1 MGNQPVSCPGILPS
15 NELKWKTGKK
25 VSPIPCP
32 LLAETSNLDKLAR
45 IVDLKEYILRN
56 LDSDYFMSSI
66 LSNSIKDEL
75 YAAGIDIFQVVDSES
90 AKNNKKLVGI
100 LENLTMIG
108 LKVFYCHFV

>member
-1 MGNQPVSCPGILPS
+1 MGNQPASCNGILPS
-15 NELKWKTGKK
+15 SELKWKTGKK

-32 LLAETSNLDKLAR
+32 LLADTSNLDKLAR
-45 IVDLKEYILRN
+45 IVDLKEYIIRN

-66 LSNSIKDEL
+66 LSSSAKDEL
-75 YAAGIDIFQVVDSES
+75 YAAGIDIFQVIDSES

-108 LKVFYCHFV
+108 VKVCNL